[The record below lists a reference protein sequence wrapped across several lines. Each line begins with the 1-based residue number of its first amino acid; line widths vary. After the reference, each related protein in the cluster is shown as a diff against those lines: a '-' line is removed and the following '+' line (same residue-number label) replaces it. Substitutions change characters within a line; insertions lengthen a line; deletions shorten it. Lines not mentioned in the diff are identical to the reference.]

1 MLPRGDVC
9 QQNSGMPMCDRV
21 MGKGMN
27 KISENRGSDK
37 RSQLRE
43 RNREAL
49 VEATLDC
56 VAELGIARSSVSEI
70 IARAGLSRGMIH
82 LHFETKDNLLKAAME
97 RANEVYYGQ
106 LEALLCRA
114 GSSPPETID
123 AVVRSDLSEEVL
135 NRRYISI
142 WYAFRGEAREREM
155 FRRLSDTRD
164 ERMRTLIYDAFLP
177 MLRAQG
183 TPDAELV
190 ARDATDGLIAL
201 LEGMWND
208 FLLHPDEFDRDQA
221 CRVAFRFIA
230 ALLPAHFTA
239 AGAVRRACAR

>member
-1 MLPRGDVC
+1 
-9 QQNSGMPMCDRV
+9 
-21 MGKGMN
+21 MN
-27 KISENRGSDK
+27 KISDNRGSDR

-82 LHFETKDNLLKAAME
+82 LHFETKDNLLKAAIE
-97 RANEVYYGQ
+97 RANEIYYDE
-106 LEALLCRA
+106 LEVLLRQA
-114 GSSPPETID
+114 GPSPQETID
-123 AVVRSDLSEEVL
+123 AVIRSDLSENVL

-142 WYAFRGEAREREM
+142 WYAFRGEAREREV
-155 FRRLSDTRD
+155 FRRLNDTRD
-164 ERMRTLIYDAFLP
+164 ERMRTIILEAFLP
-177 MLRAQG
+177 MLREQG

-208 FLLHPDEFDRDQA
+208 YLLHPDAFDRDQA

-230 ALLPAHFTA
+230 GLLPDYFTF
-239 AGAVRRACAR
+239 AGATHKVSAK